1 MTRLVCDVL
10 ILGAGILGCSVAF
23 QLAQQRGTR
32 VIVVEKGSLASGA
45 TKRSGALIHAH
56 HADETTARL
65 AHASWNY
72 FQNWQTI
79 VGTSCGFTQTGLI
92 ITAGQSAETK
102 LRGEI
107 ERQTQM
113 GITSKRIAPA
123 ELKELQPHAHID
135 DVAIAAYEPDA
146 GFVDPLAATT
156 TLATRAKELGVNFK
170 TGTLVKNIRVQMN
183 RVCGVDTTVGE
194 IDALTIVVAAGA
206 WTDRLLKPLGVQVGI
221 QSIRAQV
228 AFFDRPPELKAGHA
242 AFIDY
247 ITGAH
252 FRPHTYGL
260 TMVGLNTPANA
271 ETNPDAFDENVPN
284 DFVNEVRQ
292 RLAARLPAM
301 TNARFIRGHAGI
313 YDVAPD
319 NRPIIS
325 RVPGIAGLMV
335 AAGFGG
341 AGFAVAPAVGACV
354 AEIITQGEARMVDVK
369 RLEIGN
375 EEREQLC

>member
-1 MTRLVCDVL
+1 
-10 ILGAGILGCSVAF
+10 
-23 QLAQQRGTR
+23 
-32 VIVVEKGSLASGA
+32 
-45 TKRSGALIHAH
+45 
-56 HADETTARL
+56 
-65 AHASWNY
+65 
-72 FQNWQTI
+72 
-79 VGTSCGFTQTGLI
+79 
-92 ITAGQSAETK
+92 
-102 LRGEI
+102 
-107 ERQTQM
+107 M

-123 ELKELQPHAHID
+123 ELKELQPHARID

-228 AFFDRPPELKAGHA
+228 AFFDRPPALKAGHA

-247 ITGAH
+247 ITGAY

-260 TMVGLNTPANA
+260 TMVGLNTPVNA

-284 DFVNEVRQ
+284 DFVNEMRQ

-313 YDVAPD
+313 YDVTPD